1 MLHNGDH
8 AHNFLAVVDFQLDLS
23 AFLSLHCIRYRI
35 DVVSKNSNVGPG
47 RDKNPSDDGF
57 EMVQDNA

>member
-8 AHNFLAVVDFQLDLS
+8 AHNFLAGVDFQLD
-23 AFLSLHCIRYRI
+23 LSLHCIRYRI